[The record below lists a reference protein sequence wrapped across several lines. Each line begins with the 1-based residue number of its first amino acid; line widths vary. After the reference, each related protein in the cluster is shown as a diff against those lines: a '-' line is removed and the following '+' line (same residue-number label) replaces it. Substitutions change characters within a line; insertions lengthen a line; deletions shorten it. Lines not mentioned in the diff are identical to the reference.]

1 MFMHPDL
8 IGPFES
14 ADRVWTGGFW
24 PLYLAL
30 LFAVE
35 VHGSVGLYRLAVK
48 WGWFEGR
55 DVRAS
60 RRRLKWA
67 MWGLIAFLL
76 TLGLTTLLAEIRMG
90 IEHAPRAGERYVP
103 TWQRGATAA
112 EEAR

>member
-1 MFMHPDL
+1 MSPPT
-8 IGPFES
+8 GC
-14 ADRVWTGGFW
+14 WTGGFW

-55 DVRAS
+55 DVRVS
-60 RRRLKWA
+60 RRRLKIA
-67 MWGLIAFLL
+67 MWALIAFLL
-76 TLGLTTLLAEIRMG
+76 TLGLTTLMAEIRLG

-103 TWQRGATAA
+103 SWQRGVDSGAL
-112 EEAR
+112 RQ